1 MHERKEIEG
10 KASGQSSRDYLSF
23 HLLTT
28 SAIGKQIV
36 YHALQSAPDKS
47 STENDVAAMDDRI
60 TKLRSELTSAKS
72 TEKNLKLHLTALS
85 NLMTIDEQESKVSD
99 LECEKESLL
108 ARLVQLKKVNVK
120 PVLAAERATI
130 EEAHAVW
137 GKHVNTRK
145 RICKELWWKCLEAMP
160 EGETVDELWVC
171 SITLWGHT
179 RVVDQS

>member
-1 MHERKEIEG
+1 M
-10 KASGQSSRDYLSF
+10 SF

-28 SAIGKQIV
+28 STIGKQIV
-36 YHALQSAPDKS
+36 YHAVQSAPGKL
-47 STENDVAAMDDRI
+47 STEDDVAALDDRI
-60 TKLRSELTSAKS
+60 TKFRNELTSAKT

-85 NLMTIDEQESKVSD
+85 NVMTRDELHSKVSG
-99 LECEKESLL
+99 LECEKDSLL

-120 PVLAAERATI
+120 PVSATERATI

-137 GKHVNTRK
+137 SKHVNTRK

-160 EGETVDELWVC
+160 EGEAADELWVR
-171 SITLWGHT
+171 SITLWGQT